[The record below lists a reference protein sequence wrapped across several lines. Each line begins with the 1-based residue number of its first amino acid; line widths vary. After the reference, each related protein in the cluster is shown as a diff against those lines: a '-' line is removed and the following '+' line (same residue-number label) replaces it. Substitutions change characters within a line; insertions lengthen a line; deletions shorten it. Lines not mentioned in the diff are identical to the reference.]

1 MDENKDNLFVD
12 AKIGIKVYILKVSRL
27 LLTTKQLLALYKV
40 NYELELRTLVKSSQE
55 KRMSLTQFTQK
66 QCLEGLVS
74 GRSAAFKIKGNL

>member
-55 KRMSLTQFTQK
+55 K
-66 QCLEGLVS
+66 E
-74 GRSAAFKIKGNL
+74 

>member
-1 MDENKDNLFVD
+1 MDMDENKDNLFVD

-55 KRMSLTQFTQK
+55 K
-66 QCLEGLVS
+66 E
-74 GRSAAFKIKGNL
+74 